1 VEHERVERWAGVLE
15 SAARASLE
23 RPENRALVE
32 GPPEKFRDERGG
44 RRAVDDCLL
53 ARTGRSRLSVAGRE
67 PRSADEAWWLALVG
81 AASAEVVVAYLN
93 DDPTGPL
100 TRQPARTGVE
110 VWTETEL
117 SALHAAAGL
126 AAEGRAPEGAGLARC
141 AAAARWNIE
150 HMQPDNATNHPWAVH
165 VFAWLSVVEGNA
177 DAELYAQTLVH
188 NSMVTLGRADVVSGL
203 ILRDAGRGIVELAR
217 G

>member
-1 VEHERVERWAGVLE
+1 MLE

-23 RPENRALVE
+23 RPENRARLD
-32 GPPEKFRDERGG
+32 GPPEKFADERGG
-44 RRAVDDCLL
+44 RRSTDDCLL
-53 ARTGRSRLSVAGRE
+53 ARTGRSRLSVAPRE

-81 AASAEVVVAYLN
+81 AAKPGAVLAYLN
-93 DDPTGPL
+93 HEPEGPL
-100 TRQPARTGVE
+100 TRQPARTSVE

-117 SALHAAAGL
+117 SALHAAANL
-126 AAEGRAPEGAGLARC
+126 AAEGRAPEGAGLERC
-141 AAAARWNIE
+141 VAAARWNIE

-165 VFAWLSVVEGNA
+165 VFAWLSVARGDA

-203 ILRDAGRGIVELAR
+203 ILADAAR
-217 G
+217 GVRALAGV